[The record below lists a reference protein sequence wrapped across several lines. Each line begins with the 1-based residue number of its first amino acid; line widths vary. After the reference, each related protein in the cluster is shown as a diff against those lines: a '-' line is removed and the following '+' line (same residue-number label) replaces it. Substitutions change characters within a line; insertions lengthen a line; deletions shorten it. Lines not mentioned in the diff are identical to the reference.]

1 VDHAAPQAGRHRIV
15 GPVIPARFRLP
26 LALLAATVGTGVV
39 GYRLIEG
46 WTWLEAVW
54 MVGITLTTIG
64 FGEVHPL
71 SPAGRVFTLVLI
83 GGGISIVSY
92 TFTEFARYV
101 VEGELRRAI
110 EARRWRAKMD
120 RMQDHHVV
128 IGFGRLGRE
137 VAQELRHSGV
147 AVVVVENDPA
157 LVQTAESRGFVTV
170 AGDATSDDTLRLA
183 RIELARGVA
192 IATSSNATNVFLTLS
207 VRQLNGK
214 ALILTRVDDDETA
227 NKARRAGADH
237 VLSPQGIGGAHMAH
251 AMLRPHARAFLDLA
265 TSRHFRELEIDD
277 VPCGGVPRALRELQ
291 VAERFGVLVVA
302 IRRPDGTLRSVPTPT
317 DTLGMGDIAVVLGR
331 PEQIRS
337 FAAAVR

>member
-1 VDHAAPQAGRHRIV
+1 
-15 GPVIPARFRLP
+15 
-26 LALLAATVGTGVV
+26 
-39 GYRLIEG
+39 
-46 WTWLEAVW
+46 
-54 MVGITLTTIG
+54 
-64 FGEVHPL
+64 
-71 SPAGRVFTLVLI
+71 
-83 GGGISIVSY
+83 
-92 TFTEFARYV
+92 
-101 VEGELRRAI
+101 
-110 EARRWRAKMD
+110 MD

-183 RIELARGVA
+183 RVELARGVA

-265 TSRHFRELEIDD
+265 TSRHFRDLEIDD

-302 IRRPDGTLRSVPTPT
+302 IRRPDGTLRSVPTPA

-331 PEQIRS
+331 PEQIQS